1 MKVMNKSKIFE
12 YNIEHQM
19 ANEIEIMILL
29 DHKNVIQ
36 LFYYFETR
44 DELILILEFAR
55 KGTLYQQIKQR
66 QTYFKTKKSR

>member
-1 MKVMNKSKIFE
+1 MTYKPTNEWYAMKVMNKSKIFE

-55 KGTLYQQIKQR
+55 KGTLYQQII
-66 QTYFKTKKSR
+66 